1 MLLAKILKIVLTVA
15 ESSFLESRDNNICID
30 AGGTNPSLV
39 EAMNLSLPILAFDC
53 VYNRATTEEKC
64 LYWKTSDDLRN
75 LMKKLR
81 HSELDSESLREKIA
95 REMGEAGK
103 RLYSWEKIAR
113 QYNELY

>member
-30 AGGTNPSLV
+30 ADGTNPSLV

-64 LYWKTSDDLRN
+64 LYWKTPEDLQN
-75 LMKKLR
+75 LMENER
-81 HSELDSESLREKIA
+81 EIFEKIA

-103 RLYSWEKIAR
+103 RLYSWEKIAW